1 MKKICVALCFSLFA
15 SLIHAAV
22 MPMDTVGHATSLSAV
37 TQDQSIESHCHE
49 VSSDHHESHFQ
60 QSKQTE
66 STKQLCH
73 GDNYQ
78 CCLGLVVAP
87 PIDMY
92 LSTSLSNHLV
102 PMNVAWVISPMAY
115 LIDKPPKYIL

>member
-1 MKKICVALCFSLFA
+1 
-15 SLIHAAV
+15 
-22 MPMDTVGHATSLSAV
+22 MPMDTVGHVTLLV
-37 TQDQSIESHCHE
+37 TQGESIESHCHE
-49 VSSDHHESHFQ
+49 VSSSHHESHFQ

-102 PMNVAWVISPMAY
+102 PMNAAWVISPIAY